1 MCVRVRITAAC
12 NLVLRSLAFPLQPS
26 SLISPPLGAPDGR
39 SPRCSRAKSFRFRP
53 RLKRLNCPGLF
64 SRYDIDSRR
73 CGIHSTPTKS
83 IYQPAVHCQAA
94 ARDHDAGPCAV
105 KHHYPSPIVSWIED
119 LSSFGNVSFT
129 SDSEY
134 VDEQA
139 RATVGQSS
147 TSSNLH
153 DMQISVRLTEEFMEL
168 AKDNTSS
175 NLETCG
181 ILGASFRDGT
191 YFVTTLII
199 PKQEGT
205 AHSCQAVNEEEI
217 HAVLSDQSL
226 YPAGWIHTH
235 PSQTCF
241 LSSIDLHTQYS
252 YQVMLPEAVAI
263 VVAPTDPTRQL
274 SYGIFRLTDPG
285 GMEVLRECD
294 ETGFHTHRDT
304 TNGSPIYET
313 CSKVHINPNLRFEIV
328 DLRSAQ

>member
-1 MCVRVRITAAC
+1 MYLDAQHV
-12 NLVLRSLAFPLQPS
+12 
-26 SLISPPLGAPDGR
+26 
-39 SPRCSRAKSFRFRP
+39 
-53 RLKRLNCPGLF
+53 
-64 SRYDIDSRR
+64 
-73 CGIHSTPTKS
+73 
-83 IYQPAVHCQAA
+83 VHCQATD
-94 ARDHDAGPCAV
+94 RGVGPCAV
-105 KHHYPSPIVSWIED
+105 KHHFPSPIVSWIED
-119 LSSFGNVSFT
+119 LSSFGNVSF
-129 SDSEY
+129 SPDSEY

-139 RATVGQSS
+139 RASVGQSS

-168 AKDNTSS
+168 AKENISN

-191 YFVTTLII
+191 YFVTMLII

-217 HAVLSDQSL
+217 HAVLSEQSL

-263 VVAPTDPTRQL
+263 VVAPKDPTRQVFSAHNKTL
-274 SYGIFRLTDPG
+274 
-285 GMEVLRECD
+285 V
-294 ETGFHTHRDT
+294 H
-304 TNGSPIYET
+304 
-313 CSKVHINPNLRFEIV
+313 KVCHIHLHFFCY
-328 DLRSAQ
+328 